1 MTRKITPLDRIL
13 LLITG
18 LLAAYL
24 IVTGVEGL
32 PILATWAYATAFGV
46 LLIAGLLII
55 INGFEVLDSPLVV
68 IIAAVI
74 PLSLSLGMVVENL
87 PQDWHL
93 AYLIFVVIGF
103 LAILLTR
110 FLVPE
115 HAATIVLAFVH
126 GIAGLLIVGLPIVL
140 VLQGV
145 KPPMVLFMSVGG
157 ALIGVGGL
165 LLAFLKAGKPILSAE
180 KIFTLLPWILLLMS
194 AAFVL
199 GLGA

>member
-1 MTRKITPLDRIL
+1 MKRITPLDRIT

-32 PILATWAYATAFGV
+32 PILATWAYTTAFGV
-46 LLIAGLLII
+46 LLIAALLMI
-55 INGFEVLDSPLVV
+55 INGFDVLDNSMVV
-68 IIAAVI
+68 IIAAII
-74 PLSLSLGMVVENL
+74 PLGLSLGIVIGNF
-87 PQDWHL
+87 PDWHL
-93 AYLIFVVIGF
+93 AYLAFVVIGF

-115 HAATIVLAFVH
+115 RTATIVLAVVH
-126 GIAGLLIVGLPIVL
+126 GAAGLLIFGLPIAL
-140 VLQGV
+140 VLQGA
-145 KPPMVLFMSVGG
+145 KPMLYLFVSAGG
-157 ALIGVGGL
+157 ALIGIGGVL
-165 LLAFLKAGKPILSAE
+165 FAFLKAGRPILSAE
-180 KIFTLLPWILLLMS
+180 KIFVFLPWILLLMS

>member
-1 MTRKITPLDRIL
+1 MKRITPLDRIA

-24 IVTGVEGL
+24 IVMGVEGL
-32 PILATWAYATAFGV
+32 PILATWAYSIAFGV
-46 LLIAGLLII
+46 LLIASLLMI
-55 INGFEVLDSPLVV
+55 INGFEVLDSPWVV
-68 IIAAVI
+68 IIAAII
-74 PLSLSLGMVVENL
+74 PLGLSLGMVIENL
-87 PQDWHL
+87 PPDWHL
-93 AYLIFVVIGF
+93 AYLVFVVIGF

-115 HAATIVLAFVH
+115 RTATIVLAFVH
-126 GIAGLLIVGLPIVL
+126 GIAGLLIVGLPIAL

-145 KPPMVLFMSVGG
+145 KAPIYLFMSVGG
-157 ALIGVGGL
+157 ALIGIGGL
-165 LLAFLKAGKPILSAE
+165 LLAFLKTGRPILSAE
-180 KIFTLLPWILLLMS
+180 KILTLLPWILLLMS

>member
-1 MTRKITPLDRIL
+1 MKRITPLDRIA

-24 IVTGVEGL
+24 IVMGVEGL
-32 PILATWAYATAFGV
+32 PILATWAYTTAFGV
-46 LLIAGLLII
+46 LLIAVLLMI
-55 INGFEVLDSPLVV
+55 INGFDVLNSPLVV
-68 IIAAVI
+68 IIAAII
-74 PLSLSLGMVVENL
+74 PLGLSLGMVIENL
-87 PQDWHL
+87 PDWHL
-93 AYLIFVVIGF
+93 AYLVFVVIGF

-115 HAATIVLAFVH
+115 RAATIVLAFVH
-126 GIAGLLIVGLPIVL
+126 GVAGLLIVGLPIAL
-140 VLQGV
+140 VLQV
-145 KPPMVLFMSVGG
+145 TKPMLYLFVSAGG
-157 ALIGVGGL
+157 ALIGIGGM

-180 KIFTLLPWILLLMS
+180 KICALLPWILLLMS

>member
-1 MTRKITPLDRIL
+1 MKRITPLDRIA

-24 IVTGVEGL
+24 IVKGVEGL
-32 PILATWAYATAFGV
+32 PALATWAYSIAFGV
-46 LLIAGLLII
+46 LLIAVLLII
-55 INGFEVLDSPLVV
+55 INGFEILDSPWVV
-68 IIAAVI
+68 IIAAII
-74 PLSLSLGMVVENL
+74 PLGLSLGMVIENL
-87 PQDWHL
+87 TPDWHL
-93 AYLIFVVIGF
+93 AYLVFVAIGF

-115 HAATIVLAFVH
+115 RAATIVLAFVH
-126 GIAGLLIVGLPIVL
+126 GVAGLLIFGLPIVL

-145 KPPMVLFMSVGG
+145 KSPMYLFMSVGG

-165 LLAFLKAGKPILSAE
+165 LLAFLKAGKPIHSAE